1 MFAPGIKDHIVA
13 AAGKSGLDPAALLAV
28 IEVES
33 NGIFFALVDGRNEPL
48 IRFEGHYFDRRLDG
62 ELREKARRDSLS
74 SPIAGAIANP
84 RSQSQRWAL
93 LNRACSISQNAA
105 LESTSWGVGQVM
117 GAHWK
122 ALGYP
127 SVAAM
132 VDEARA
138 GVTGQVGL
146 LIRFIEKNGLTPLLV
161 KQDWTAFARRYNGPG
176 FRRNRYDS
184 KLRSAYASHSALILE
199 TDQTP
204 VSPPGQSVILSIGAK
219 GESVREL
226 QLTLTSLGYPAPPS
240 GIFDAATRTAVKAF
254 QSHKGLLSDGIAGAK
269 TLSALAA
276 ATNAAPDHQ
285 WITRLMHFLAR
296 LLGLRN

>member
-1 MFAPGIKDHIVA
+1 MFAPGIKDVIVA
-13 AAGKSGLDPAALLAV
+13 AARKSGLDPAALLAV

-33 NGIFFALVDGRNEPL
+33 AGVFFASANGRNEPL

-62 ELREKARRDSLS
+62 ELREKARRDGLS
-74 SPIAGAIANP
+74 SPTAGRIANP
-84 RSQSQRWAL
+84 RSQTQRWAL
-93 LNRACSISQNAA
+93 LNRACSISRNAA

-138 GVTGQVGL
+138 GVTGQVDL

-176 FRRNRYDS
+176 FRKNSYDV
-184 KLRSAYASHSALILE
+184 KLRSAYANHSAGLSGVDVKTASGSREPI
-199 TDQTP
+199 
-204 VSPPGQSVILSIGAK
+204 ILSPGAS
-219 GESVREL
+219 GERVREL
-226 QLTLTSLGYPAPPS
+226 QLALTSLGYPALVS
-240 GIFDAATRTAVKAF
+240 GTFDPATRAAVKKF
-254 QSHKGLLSDGIAGAK
+254 QLRHGLLSDGIAGAK
-269 TLSALAA
+269 TMSALAQA
-276 ATNAAPDHQ
+276 MAAPADGS
-285 WITRLMHFLAR
+285 WISRLMHFLAR
-296 LLGLRN
+296 LMRLRN